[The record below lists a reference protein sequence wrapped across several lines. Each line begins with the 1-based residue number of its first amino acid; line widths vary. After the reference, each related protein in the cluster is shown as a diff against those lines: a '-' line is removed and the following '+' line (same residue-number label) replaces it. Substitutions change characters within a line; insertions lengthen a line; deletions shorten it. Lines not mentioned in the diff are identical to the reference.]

1 MMTLLAILS
10 GSVAVS
16 SLVLLVASL
25 RARSLVKSRSIASAM
40 PSNFPRT
47 AAQAALQAQQYG
59 DFKCSW
65 LIKLCWPMIVSFGL
79 CVQPLM
85 TWGVRQRL
93 IHAMNQAGISGWSC
107 SQFLALQLLL
117 AISCSVLFY
126 LFVRLIYFADAG
138 LALWGALVIALLSG
152 VAPRYWLR
160 SKKMYRYAEIEKGLP
175 FFLDI
180 VSLGLDAGMNLQ
192 TSVQLALEHLHAG
205 PLKEEWTQTMFEVR
219 SGVIR
224 ADAFRHMSQRI
235 DLKCIGQMVGAFIQ
249 GESMGMSLGR
259 SIAEFSRQ
267 QGQYRLLRS
276 EKLAL
281 QAPIKMLF
289 PLSFFI
295 FPCTFLVLG
304 FPVAAQLMG
313 LEL

>member
-1 MMTLLAILS
+1 MTLLAILS
-10 GSVAVS
+10 GSVAVAS
-16 SLVLLVASL
+16 FVLLVASL
-25 RARSLVKSRSIASAM
+25 RARSLLQSRSILSVM
-40 PSNFPRT
+40 PANFYRN
-47 AAQAALQAQQYG
+47 AAEAALQAQQHG

-65 LIKLCWPMIVSFGL
+65 LIKLCWPMIVSLGL
-79 CVQPLM
+79 CVQSLM
-85 TWGVRQRL
+85 TWSVRQRL
-93 IHAMNQAGISGWSC
+93 THALNQAGISGWSC

-117 AISCSVLFY
+117 ALSCSVLFY
-126 LFVRLIYFADAG
+126 IIFRLIFFADAG
-138 LALWGALVIALLSG
+138 FALGGALLIALLSG
-152 VAPRYWLR
+152 VTPRLWLR
-160 SKKMYRYAEIEKGLP
+160 SKKIYRYAEIEKDLP

-180 VSLGLDAGMNLQ
+180 VSLGLEAGMNLQ

-205 PLKEEWTQTMFEVR
+205 PLKEEWTQTMFEIR

-235 DLKCIGQMVGAFIQ
+235 NLTCIRQMVVAFIQ
-249 GESMGMSLGR
+249 GESMGYSLGR
-259 SIAEFSRQ
+259 SIADFSRQ

-289 PLSFFI
+289 PLSFCI